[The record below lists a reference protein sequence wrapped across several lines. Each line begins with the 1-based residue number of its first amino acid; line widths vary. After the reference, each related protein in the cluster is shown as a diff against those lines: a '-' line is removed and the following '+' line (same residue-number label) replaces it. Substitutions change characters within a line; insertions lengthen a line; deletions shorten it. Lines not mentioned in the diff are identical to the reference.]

1 MKTPKKKTPKK
12 KTPKKVGRPTLY
24 REEYAKLAKKFCLLS
39 ATNEKLAQ
47 CFEVSVPTID
57 KWIRE
62 IPEFS
67 CAVKEGK
74 ELADAEI
81 AEALYHRARGYQCKE
96 TKVATHEGMITDT
109 QEVDKHYPPDTRAA
123 QFWLMNRQKWR
134 LTQAVEH
141 SGEVNHKLMD
151 MIEEAQGT

>member
-1 MKTPKKKTPKK
+1 MKMKTPKKKTIAKK
-12 KTPKKVGRPTLY
+12 RVGRPSLY

-39 ATNEKLAQ
+39 ATNEKLAE
-47 CFEVSVPTID
+47 CFEVSGPTID

-67 CAVKEGK
+67 CAVKEGR
-74 ELADAEI
+74 EIADAEI
-81 AEALYHRARGYQCKE
+81 ASALYHRARGYKCKE
-96 TKVATHEGMITDT
+96 TKIATNDGMITDT
-109 QEVDKHYPPDTRAA
+109 KEVDKHYPPDTRAA
-123 QFWLMNRQKWR
+123 QFWLMNRQNWR

-151 MIEEAQGT
+151 LIEEAQGT